1 MNCDIGLNR
10 PLKVMMVDDNE
21 EVLRVF
27 SSMVTMLGYGVT
39 SFTSA
44 IDAIEYIKGSL
55 KEIDLI
61 ITDYR
66 MPEMNGLDLLIKVRM
81 SGVDIPS
88 IILTGYPEEVDSE
101 RARHCGAAIIG
112 KPIRLSEL
120 QHQISMLSYN
130 Y

>member
-88 IILTGYPEEVDSE
+88 IILTGYPDEVDSV
-101 RARHCGAAIIG
+101 RAGYCGATIIG
-112 KPIRLSEL
+112 KPIRLNEL
-120 QHQISMLSYN
+120 HHQISMLSCN
-130 Y
+130 S